1 MAPEKFPASVLNKSP
16 LRIHFYKA
24 FVLPLGKLT
33 PAILVIKFELI
44 FFQGHEGEIMTLTPI
59 RGPDF
64 VSTSL
69 DQTVNVW
76 EGFEGKLRGTLPGP
90 QVS

>member
-1 MAPEKFPASVLNKSP
+1 MK
-16 LRIHFYKA
+16 
-24 FVLPLGKLT
+24 
-33 PAILVIKFELI
+33 VIALFI
-44 FFQGHEGEIMTLTPI
+44 NQGHEGEIMTLTPI
-59 RGPDF
+59 GESDF

-90 QVS
+90 QEPIHCVAVNGDEIITGSTANRLTW